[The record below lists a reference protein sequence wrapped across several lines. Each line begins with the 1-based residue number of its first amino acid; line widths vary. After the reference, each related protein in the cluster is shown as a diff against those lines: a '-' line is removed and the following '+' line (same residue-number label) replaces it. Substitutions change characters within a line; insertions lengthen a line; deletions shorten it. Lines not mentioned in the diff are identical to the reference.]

1 MSKIFNFLKIK
12 KGDKLIF
19 YKVFVWI
26 FLISIIFNCII
37 SGTYTIIS
45 FIEESKKDKLV
56 FEVIKIDQT
65 TKSLEVDVHTNL
77 PNNIEIALSAKPV
90 KDLNKIGFSESGLG
104 IYGIGKVNNGKA
116 HIKFQGLGKSGK
128 SFVICNTPYTINAS
142 IFLNNSNLNI
152 KSIQSKYKESDKLQL
167 NTDLNL
173 VDISLG
179 EFDMDKGLSLDD
191 YKKYCK
197 KEQSDQDIKFFN
209 EYLNKYTFNDISKVS
224 FDDPE
229 HSSVGN
235 SRIVVEG
242 VIQDVK
248 VEDIGVGNSLVNI
261 FIKLTNGELIDLK
274 QYQTDLK
281 AIYGE
286 NKSIKKI
293 NTNDLKKGNFVKVYG
308 YNLNKNGF
316 AYLNGTYKPINKTV
330 LNTSVNTYDTY
341 DCPNMNIDYIDFTSN
356 DKPLNQVESK
366 NYESYEGE
374 SLYHRELYESAKSD
388 LMSIYDIGV
397 MNDFLNNNINIESI
411 YEYHTQL
418 RQIKDMSVSWA
429 DTLWQERNCNI
440 KSDVS
445 KEKEERLYISK
456 IVSSLDPTVLLI
468 DHYNDGQE
476 SITQDQ
482 VLEKLSTTMQTIDT
496 NLNKIK
502 SINFIN

>member
-1 MSKIFNFLKIK
+1 
-12 KGDKLIF
+12 
-19 YKVFVWI
+19 
-26 FLISIIFNCII
+26 
-37 SGTYTIIS
+37 
-45 FIEESKKDKLV
+45 
-56 FEVIKIDQT
+56 
-65 TKSLEVDVHTNL
+65 
-77 PNNIEIALSAKPV
+77 
-90 KDLNKIGFSESGLG
+90 
-104 IYGIGKVNNGKA
+104 
-116 HIKFQGLGKSGK
+116 
-128 SFVICNTPYTINAS
+128 
-142 IFLNNSNLNI
+142 
-152 KSIQSKYKESDKLQL
+152 
-167 NTDLNL
+167 
-173 VDISLG
+173 
-179 EFDMDKGLSLDD
+179 MDKGLSLDD